1 MAQASN
7 SCERARM
14 KSSASLGDFTP
25 PRVRC
30 NSAAAI
36 ADGKPREEAP
46 PTSKAG
52 PRPSANSACRL
63 SRKYD
68 ASKTTVPRP
77 LSGQTDSASST
88 STGHPGA
95 RSAIVVVV
103 VVVGGFPATAEAP
116 VALAS
121 VQSSMSIR
129 RRSRSPS
136 TSAPSHGATSSHP
149 FRSARRIC
157 NLLPSR
163 RECSTSTSS
172 SAVSPR
178 CSAKATNSTPVVV
191 TSLAQRLS
199 AAPCTGTTVL
209 EHGATCSFVRRP
221 PAKRRPQR
229 VTRLAMR
236 GPAGSKPST
245 TRDDT
250 KTGPS

>member
-103 VVVGGFPATAEAP
+103 VVVSTRVPVLCVTALGPRRCGNEGNEGSGSSQAGISEHADSRGALGGDELAARGSAGKSCMEVPRFEQSLSTADELHVLFPQGHPCGSVGSESYRRQGDGGKTTDPGHCP
-116 VALAS
+116 V
-121 VQSSMSIR
+121 
-129 RRSRSPS
+129 
-136 TSAPSHGATSSHP
+136 
-149 FRSARRIC
+149 
-157 NLLPSR
+157 
-163 RECSTSTSS
+163 
-172 SAVSPR
+172 
-178 CSAKATNSTPVVV
+178 
-191 TSLAQRLS
+191 
-199 AAPCTGTTVL
+199 
-209 EHGATCSFVRRP
+209 
-221 PAKRRPQR
+221 
-229 VTRLAMR
+229 
-236 GPAGSKPST
+236 
-245 TRDDT
+245 
-250 KTGPS
+250 